1 MQAVLKV
8 LDREIVLDCA
18 EEDRR
23 RLEDLAAALDARL
36 QQTSGDPVFRLA
48 VVALKLLDEA
58 QATGAALARAR
69 CEIER
74 LSDMV
79 VEARLEAGGIDAD
92 AGERGRV
99 GLLHASSL
107 T

>member
-1 MQAVLKV
+1 MMWRAKMSPLVLRATSRSV
-8 LDREIVLDCA
+8 CA
-18 EEDRR
+18 
-23 RLEDLAAALDARL
+23 
-36 QQTSGDPVFRLA
+36 
-48 VVALKLLDEA
+48 EA

-79 VEARLEAGGIDAD
+79 VEARLEAGGFGAD

-99 GLLHASSL
+99 GPLHASSL

>member
-1 MQAVLKV
+1 MQTVLKV
-8 LDREIVLDCA
+8 LNREIVLECA
-18 EEDRR
+18 EDDRR

-36 QQTSGDPVFRLA
+36 SQTSGDPAFRLA
-48 VVALKLLDEA
+48 VVALKLIDEA
-58 QATGAALARAR
+58 QATCAALARAR

-79 VEARLEAGGIDAD
+79 VEARLEAGGFGADAD
-92 AGERGRV
+92 ERGRA